1 MPETADDT
9 RSQKTQR
16 EKTIHTS
23 ASSSIGT
30 KEYLGNG
37 AAGNTWAAS
46 KSLLADRHVVNK
58 RLAAN
63 RQVGYAD
70 APKKEMASGGQ
81 LIGVGVGSE
90 LMTTM
95 QYCNQESEAV
105 FA

>member
-63 RQVGYAD
+63 RQVEYAE
-70 APKKEMASGGQ
+70 APEKKMASGGQ
-81 LIGVGVGSE
+81 LMGVGVVSE
-90 LMTTM
+90 LMTA
-95 QYCNQESEAV
+95 S
-105 FA
+105 FS